1 MQRTEKTY
9 ILWVKAYIFYHNKR
23 HPKEMGVAEITQFIT
38 HLVSEKKVSISS
50 TQNQALSAIL
60 FLYRHVLKIELDE
73 KSLYLLRPQKT
84 KSVPVVLSKDEAKLV
99 ISKMT
104 GVYKIIAQIMYGS
117 GLRIMEVM
125 RLRVKD
131 IDFANHQIVVRDG
144 KGGDDRLTMLPDST
158 IAPLQ
163 EHLKQVKLTH
173 EKDLVEGF
181 GSVYL
186 PFALER
192 KYPNASKEWLWH

>member
-1 MQRTEKTY
+1 
-9 ILWVKAYIFYHNKR
+9 
-23 HPKEMGVAEITQFIT
+23 
-38 HLVSEKKVSISS
+38 
-50 TQNQALSAIL
+50 LSAVL

-163 EHLKQVKLTH
+163 AHLKQVKLIH
-173 EKDLVEGF
+173 EKDLAEGF

-192 KYPNASKEWLWH
+192 K

>member
-1 MQRTEKTY
+1 
-9 ILWVKAYIFYHNKR
+9 
-23 HPKEMGVAEITQFIT
+23 
-38 HLVSEKKVSISS
+38 
-50 TQNQALSAIL
+50 
-60 FLYRHVLKIELDE
+60 
-73 KSLYLLRPQKT
+73 
-84 KSVPVVLSKDEAKLV
+84 
-99 ISKMT
+99 
-104 GVYKIIAQIMYGS
+104 MYGS
-117 GLRIMEVM
+117 GLRIIEVM

-163 EHLKQVKLTH
+163 AHLKQVKLIH
-173 EKDLVEGF
+173 EKDLAEGF

-192 KYPNASKEWLWH
+192 K